1 MCHSWSERGNVPP
14 LVLQSGN
21 SGPRD
26 RRPAASPHLDLTL
39 GRQMGMGFWLAIEF
53 VLHRPDSCAPWH
65 LKIPPD
71 SMLWK
76 MYKL

>member
-1 MCHSWSERGNVPP
+1 MEGGFLVAWDQEVSRSQVFSE
-14 LVLQSGN
+14 
-21 SGPRD
+21 D

-39 GRQMGMGFWLAIEF
+39 GRQIGMGSWLAIEF
-53 VLHRPDSCAPWH
+53 VLHRPDSYAPWH